1 MSDNRQERR
10 SERAAALIS
19 LGIHGAILL
28 ILFLLVAWRPAD
40 PPLPEYGMEL
50 SLGFTDEGSGEQ
62 VAQQQPQPVQPEP
75 EAEPSTPPVD
85 EAKPQTKITP
95 VEEEGPVVVK
105 EEPKKKTEPKK
116 EPVKVPATEEK
127 VKPKEPPKEKPK
139 AVYEP
144 SKATEKTGDQNST
157 SKGDDANASGEKG
170 RPEGKV
176 DARALYGSPG
186 DGGGGGG
193 GTGLELAGWRWDREP
208 RPRLPETEKNGKIV
222 FEIEVDEEGQITKLV
237 TIERGVSPAAEK
249 ICREEILSLNF
260 VQIGNRVPERSKG
273 RVTIVVKAH

>member
-1 MSDNRQERR
+1 MNSNHQERQ

-19 LGIHGAILL
+19 IGIHGLILL
-28 ILFLLVAWRPAD
+28 VLFLLIAWKPAD

-50 SLGFTDEGSGEQ
+50 SLGFTDQGSGEQ
-62 VAQQQPQPVQPEP
+62 VAQQEPQPVQPEP
-75 EAEPSTPPVD
+75 EPEPATPPV
-85 EAKPQTKITP
+85 EAAKPQAKITP
-95 VEEEGPVVVK
+95 LEDEGPVVVK
-105 EEPKKKTEPKK
+105 EEPKKKPEPKK
-116 EPVKVPATEEK
+116 ETVKQPVTEET

-144 SKATEKTGDQNST
+144 AKPTEKTGEQASN
-157 SKGDDANASGEKG
+157 SKGDDANATGEKG

-186 DGGGGGG
+186 EGGGGGG

-260 VQIGNRVPERSKG
+260 VQIGNRAPERSKG
-273 RVTIVVKAH
+273 RVTIVVKSH